1 MISAKDSLLGQ
12 DGPMQQA
19 ASSIDL
25 DDGALRAILDNPATD
40 LVALL
45 PAIAHAL
52 NDESFLSPSLMP
64 DASNPLAEQGGWSGE
79 KRNQVR
85 SLALNGLIRLRE
97 GEVGTDVPDSLI
109 TAGIDWI
116 TAGKRTDGYQQMLAE
131 ELAPNGTD
139 LRSPSWHRDDVAPD
153 RAFHVAIVGS
163 GMSGLLAA
171 HRLQHAGVSVTVL
184 EKNAELGGT
193 WFENTYP
200 GCRVD
205 VEGHT
210 YSYSFQQKH
219 DWPDHNSTQ
228 PVLRQYFNDCAD
240 DWDVRKLVRFNT
252 EVTELTWYE
261 QRSLWR
267 IKVVRDG
274 SEEVIEAQCVI
285 SAVGQLNRPILP
297 DIDGR
302 ESFSGTSWHS
312 ARWPSDTD
320 QVSGKRVG
328 IIGTG
333 SSAAQII
340 PEVAG
345 EAESLTIFQRNANW
359 LIPRPQ
365 GDQPIDESMRWLFSH
380 LPHFGNWFRLS
391 KFWRTHEGLRPA
403 VEVDPEWPE
412 DIEHSVS
419 RRNSEIRSM
428 LEMYMDAVF
437 ADRPDLREKV
447 RPTHPVGAKRFIL
460 DYGSYP
466 EALKRDDVTLE
477 TTPIDHIDSTGVRTS
492 DGTKYEFDTLIYSTG
507 FAASEFLMPMKVTG
521 RNGVDLHDQWN
532 GDARAYLGVTSPNM
546 PNLFF
551 LYGPNTNI
559 VINGSII
566 FFSEC
571 QTRYVTE
578 CVGELLTSGRR
589 SMAVVEERHDTYNT
603 RVDEG
608 NLNMAWG
615 ASNVSSW
622 YKNATGRSAQN
633 WPFTMLE
640 YWEQT
645 RRVNSSD
652 YHWT

>member
-1 MISAKDSLLGQ
+1 
-12 DGPMQQA
+12 
-19 ASSIDL
+19 
-25 DDGALRAILDNPATD
+25 
-40 LVALL
+40 
-45 PAIAHAL
+45 
-52 NDESFLSPSLMP
+52 
-64 DASNPLAEQGGWSGE
+64 
-79 KRNQVR
+79 
-85 SLALNGLIRLRE
+85 
-97 GEVGTDVPDSLI
+97 
-109 TAGIDWI
+109 
-116 TAGKRTDGYQQMLAE
+116 
-131 ELAPNGTD
+131 
-139 LRSPSWHRDDVAPD
+139 
-153 RAFHVAIVGS
+153 
-163 GMSGLLAA
+163 
-171 HRLQHAGVSVTVL
+171 
-184 EKNAELGGT
+184 
-193 WFENTYP
+193 
-200 GCRVD
+200 
-205 VEGHT
+205 
-210 YSYSFQQKH
+210 
-219 DWPDHNSTQ
+219 
-228 PVLRQYFNDCAD
+228 
-240 DWDVRKLVRFNT
+240 
-252 EVTELTWYE
+252 
-261 QRSLWR
+261 
-267 IKVVRDG
+267 
-274 SEEVIEAQCVI
+274 
-285 SAVGQLNRPILP
+285 
-297 DIDGR
+297 
-302 ESFSGTSWHS
+302 
-312 ARWPSDTD
+312 
-320 QVSGKRVG
+320 
-328 IIGTG
+328 
-333 SSAAQII
+333 
-340 PEVAG
+340 
-345 EAESLTIFQRNANW
+345 
-359 LIPRPQ
+359 
-365 GDQPIDESMRWLFSH
+365 
-380 LPHFGNWFRLS
+380 
-391 KFWRTHEGLRPA
+391 
-403 VEVDPEWPE
+403 
-412 DIEHSVS
+412 
-419 RRNSEIRSM
+419 M